1 MVPGA
6 VQQYIQG
13 DQGGRGTKLH
23 IAMYSMNKYCLC
35 IISCVLWIKNVV
47 GRVEDGGKNF
57 ISYLF
62 FQRKYHYYF
71 ILE

>member
-35 IISCVLWIKNVV
+35 IISCVL
-47 GRVEDGGKNF
+47 
-57 ISYLF
+57 
-62 FQRKYHYYF
+62 
-71 ILE
+71 